1 MSIENYFRNSVVDLV
16 KNHVSSLDDARNHQI
31 CINDCKKILADLGD
45 TDKALAL
52 YDNFVES
59 EYSAI
64 KEGIGKY
71 QDLII
76 DIQDKR
82 HWLLI
87 NKDKFPEIIC
97 SSLYIQLYKNEQEY
111 NSSIKRL
118 NELLSNN
125 VGIKK
130 FIIRKTAELENSI
143 EVAESKLKVVNLM
156 NDVILS
162 EDFKSLCLFLGVN
175 HG

>member
-76 DIQDKR
+76 
-82 HWLLI
+82 
-87 NKDKFPEIIC
+87 E
-97 SSLYIQLYKNEQEY
+97 EY